1 MCIRDRP
8 DTAEGC
14 EKIEIQI
21 KQERI
26 RTMAKVYVASSWSN
40 EYQPRI
46 VAFLRERGHEVYDFR
61 NPERK
66 TDFRWS
72 QISGN
77 WEKMETDEYLDA
89 LEHPLAEAG
98 FRSDFD
104 AMRRS
109 DVCVLVLPCG
119 ASAHSEAGW
128 MKGAGKKVIV
138 YRNRPQRPEL
148 MYKLFDG
155 IFPTAAD
162 VARFLKEF
170 DEMNNHAV
178 V

>member
-1 MCIRDRP
+1 
-8 DTAEGC
+8 
-14 EKIEIQI
+14 
-21 KQERI
+21 
-26 RTMAKVYVASSWSN
+26 MAKVYVASSWSN

-66 TDFRWS
+66 TDFCWS

-104 AMRRS
+104 AMR
-109 DVCVLVLPCG
+109 
-119 ASAHSEAGW
+119 
-128 MKGAGKKVIV
+128 
-138 YRNRPQRPEL
+138 Q
-148 MYKLFDG
+148 
-155 IFPTAAD
+155 AD
-162 VARFLKEF
+162 VSAAAETGTDVQSL
-170 DEMNNHAV
+170 
-178 V
+178 

>member
-1 MCIRDRP
+1 
-8 DTAEGC
+8 
-14 EKIEIQI
+14 
-21 KQERI
+21 
-26 RTMAKVYVASSWSN
+26 MAKVYVASSWSN
-40 EYQPRI
+40 EHQPRI

-104 AMRRS
+104 AMRQA

-155 IFPTAAD
+155 IFTTAAD

>member
-1 MCIRDRP
+1 
-8 DTAEGC
+8 
-14 EKIEIQI
+14 
-21 KQERI
+21 
-26 RTMAKVYVASSWSN
+26 
-40 EYQPRI
+40 
-46 VAFLRERGHEVYDFR
+46 
-61 NPERK
+61 
-66 TDFRWS
+66 
-72 QISGN
+72 
-77 WEKMETDEYLDA
+77 MEPDEYLDA

-104 AMRRS
+104 AMRQA

-138 YRNRPQRPEL
+138 YRRPQRPEL
-148 MYKLFDG
+148 RYNVFDG
-155 IFPTAAD
+155 IFTKDAG
-162 VARFLKEF
+162 RFLKEC